1 MLKTAPLDFSGF
13 PWLQNTR
20 TLDKKMAAHAVAN
33 QMDAA
38 REAENRTA
46 ADFLPPVAQRVSF
59 ATCRR
64 PYEIKGLN
72 VAYVSSKIDP

>member
-1 MLKTAPLDFSGF
+1 MT
-13 PWLQNTR
+13 
-20 TLDKKMAAHAVAN
+20 AHAAAI

-64 PYEIKGLN
+64 PREIKGLH
-72 VAYVSSKIDP
+72 VAYVSSKIGA